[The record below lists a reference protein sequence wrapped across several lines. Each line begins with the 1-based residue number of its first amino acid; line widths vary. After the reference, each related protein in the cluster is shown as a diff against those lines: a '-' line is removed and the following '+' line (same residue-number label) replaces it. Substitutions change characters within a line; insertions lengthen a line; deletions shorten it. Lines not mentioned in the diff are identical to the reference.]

1 MAAST
6 MKHLVQVGEA
16 REAAEEDGG
25 APSAGPAYRCAY
37 GGGAASPPAVPGL
50 ECCWDI
56 FRYVVAGSVRSVQ
69 SGPNRRLRRFLAPN
83 F

>member
-56 FRYVVAGSVRSVQ
+56 FRYVVAGSVRFVQ